1 MPYDFLLYPRTVR
14 DRLPRIPVP
23 LAIGDR
29 DAVLDLQAVFAQCYE
44 DGAFED
50 VVDYRQDPPS
60 PPFHADDVAWMEELL
75 REKGKR

>member
-14 DRLPRIPVP
+14 DRLSRIPVP

-44 DGAFED
+44 D
-50 VVDYRQDPPS
+50 VVDYRQSPPP
-60 PPFHADDVAWMEELL
+60 PPFHADDIAWMEELL
-75 REKGKR
+75 RGKGKR